1 MLTIASLGVREK
13 KEDWSGDVRRVG
25 LFLNLLKTVELSLH
39 AFKLGWLE
47 MATSE
52 FPFKISLDF
61 IIFWEISN
69 SLQNDELWGQE
80 DMMWEIWKAT

>member
-61 IIFWEISN
+61 IIFWEFVIVYK
-69 SLQNDELWGQE
+69 
-80 DMMWEIWKAT
+80 MMNFGAKKT